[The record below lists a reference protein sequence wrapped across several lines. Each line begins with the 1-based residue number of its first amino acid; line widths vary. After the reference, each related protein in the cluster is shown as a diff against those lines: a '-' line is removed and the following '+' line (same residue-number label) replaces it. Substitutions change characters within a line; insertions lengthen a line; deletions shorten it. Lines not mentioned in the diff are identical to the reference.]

1 MNARVGY
8 CNREMREAWRLPH
21 DIAELVERWT
31 VVVNGTISIGCRFGS
46 VRETMPVT
54 FYFWRETNHVIV
66 IPWKTGALFISVHL
80 LSSLA
85 IS

>member
-1 MNARVGY
+1 M
-8 CNREMREAWRLPH
+8 
-21 DIAELVERWT
+21 IAELIVRWT
-31 VVVNGTISIGCRFGS
+31 EVVNGTISIGCWFGS
-46 VRETMPVT
+46 IRETMPVT